1 MEKECKQINALRFK
15 LENTD
20 EIRVINSFYELDLR
34 DYHDLMARLRT
45 FTTNFV
51 NMHKKPHLMEIT
63 KDEDCS
69 VLEGSQKSLEA
80 EK

>member
-51 NMHKKPHLMEIT
+51 NMYKKPHLMEII